1 MNSGLLR
8 RIPYATEQGTV
19 YGKQGTLVQEHG
31 ILEFALRAKP
41 LPLASQ
47 VDAADGPLSWRL
59 GDVGSAVPRRVVLL
73 LGALIEA
80 GICDGFKMI
89 TDVAAPRSIA
99 PRPKSEDA
107 FRSASLHPR

>member
-59 GDVGSAVPRRVVLL
+59 GDVGSAAPRCVVLL
-73 LGALIEA
+73 LGALIQA
-80 GICDGFKMI
+80 GPPDAGRRCAGLQ
-89 TDVAAPRSIA
+89 
-99 PRPKSEDA
+99 PRPRLVH
-107 FRSASLHPR
+107 RSST

>member
-1 MNSGLLR
+1 MISCRGIGRKRLSNN
-8 RIPYATEQGTV
+8 
-19 YGKQGTLVQEHG
+19 KHVQRCNAY
-31 ILEFALRAKP
+31 FALRAKP

-80 GICDGFKMI
+80 GPLDAGRRCAGLQ
-89 TDVAAPRSIA
+89 
-99 PRPKSEDA
+99 PRPRLVH
-107 FRSASLHPR
+107 RSST